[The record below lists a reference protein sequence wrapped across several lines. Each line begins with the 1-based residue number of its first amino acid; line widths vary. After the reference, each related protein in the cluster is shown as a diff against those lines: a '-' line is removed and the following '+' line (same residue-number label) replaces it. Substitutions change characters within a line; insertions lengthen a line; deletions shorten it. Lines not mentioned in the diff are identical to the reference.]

1 MKRHH
6 KKRTR
11 NAYFFLLNKVKLRL
25 IAEYSMHFALLF
37 FIIFVYFTILFA

>member
-1 MKRHH
+1 MHI
-6 KKRTR
+6 
-11 NAYFFLLNKVKLRL
+11 FFLLNKVKLRL